1 MAREVLLAVI
11 IGAQGLKGAVKV
23 KLFTETPEALP
34 SYGPLRDSQGKTY
47 EITAFRAA
55 KPGEAV
61 ISFSGIG
68 DRNAAEALKG
78 IELFVDRDALPAT
91 AEEEFYH
98 ADLIGLDAQDS
109 EGRVLGKV
117 AAIHN
122 FGAGDVIEILR
133 PDGDNVL
140 LAFTRETVPTI
151 DIPGGRVVVAVPED
165 DEDTDHVE

>member
-1 MAREVLLAVI
+1 MARDVLLAAV

-23 KLFTETPEALP
+23 KLFTETPEALTK
-34 SYGPLRDSQGKTY
+34 YGPLSDARGKRY
-47 EITAFRAA
+47 EIIACRPG

-61 ISFSGIG
+61 ISFAGIT
-68 DRNAAEALKG
+68 DRNQAEALKG
-78 IELFVDRDALPAT
+78 AELFVPRAALPQT

-98 ADLIGLDAQDS
+98 ADLIGLEAQDS

-122 FGAGDVIEILR
+122 YGAGDVIEIIR
-133 PDGDNVL
+133 SDGDNVL

-151 DIPGGRVVVAVPED
+151 DIPGGRIVVAVPED
-165 DEDTDHVE
+165 DEDNNHVE